1 MNYKVN
7 KDTSE
12 ELDGFTILL
21 HAGLMVFGVLAWLTG
36 LEAGDYKK
44 IPHTWFS
51 LHKWL
56 GMGLTTFL
64 ALRLGYGF
72 WGPDN
77 NRFTQWLPYT
87 SARLGLVFD
96 DIRAVLSFKLPQRST
111 HQGLA
116 GLWEAFG
123 LVVFTWMAATG
134 TYLFLF
140 LQPGQKA
147 GGLLHLVKEL
157 HEIGEWLVP
166 IFLAVH
172 VGAVIWHALSGDQRW
187 RKMLFLK

>member
-1 MNYKVN
+1 MNDKVS
-7 KDTSE
+7 KDTGE
-12 ELDGFTILL
+12 ELDGFTIFL

-64 ALRLGYGF
+64 VLRLGYGF
-72 WGPDN
+72 WGPVK
-77 NRFTQWLPYT
+77 NRFSQWLPYT
-87 SARLGLVFD
+87 PARLGLVFE
-96 DIRAVLSFKLPQRST
+96 DIRTLLSFKLPQRPP

-123 LVVFTWMAATG
+123 LLVFTWMAATG
-134 TYLFLF
+134 SYMFLF
-140 LQPGQKA
+140 LQPGRKA
-147 GGLLHLVKEL
+147 SGSLYVVKEL
-157 HEIGEWLVP
+157 HEIGQWLIP

-172 VGAVIWHALSGDQRW
+172 VGAVILHALAGDHRW
-187 RKMLFLK
+187 RKMFFLK